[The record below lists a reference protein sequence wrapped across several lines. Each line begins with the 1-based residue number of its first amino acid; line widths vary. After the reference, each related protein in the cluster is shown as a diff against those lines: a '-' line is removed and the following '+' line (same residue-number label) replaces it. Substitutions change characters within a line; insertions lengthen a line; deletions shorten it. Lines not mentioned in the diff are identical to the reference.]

1 MLVFTISLFFFTFL
15 LLYTFYFLVIIH
27 EMALLLSLICV
38 LLTLFVVL
46 TERKLLAFAQR
57 RMGPTLMGRNGAF
70 QILADLFKMLTKE
83 IFMIPRPTTVA
94 APIFLSLLFTT
105 QLLFSLNFIWGPSMF
120 IVDSVDSMV
129 LYHLIL
135 ILFSNIF
142 FSIVGLI
149 SYSRYAIIGT
159 VRGLVHVISL
169 DIFVTVLYSL
179 LVLISQSTNFH
190 DFVLLQHSYW
200 NILLYFPAASGFI
213 VVLFLESKRAPFDH
227 SETESEVVA
236 GYSTEYNGPMLL
248 MFFLAEYLHLIIA
261 AIHFSLFFIGGW
273 LNFELFSLLNPIFS
287 SYHSVS
293 YISF

>member
-1 MLVFTISLFFFTFL
+1 
-15 LLYTFYFLVIIH
+15 
-27 EMALLLSLICV
+27 MALLLSLICV

-83 IFMIPRPTTVA
+83 IFIIPRPTTTA
-94 APIFLSLLFTT
+94 APIFLSLLFVT

-120 IVDSVDSMV
+120 IVDSVDSMI

-142 FSIVGLI
+142 FSVVGLI
-149 SYSRYAIIGT
+149 SHSRYAIIGT
-159 VRGLVHVISL
+159 IRGLVHVISL

-190 DFVLLQHSYW
+190 DFVLLQTSY
-200 NILLYFPAASGFI
+200 
-213 VVLFLESKRAPFDH
+213 
-227 SETESEVVA
+227 
-236 GYSTEYNGPMLL
+236 
-248 MFFLAEYLHLIIA
+248 
-261 AIHFSLFFIGGW
+261 
-273 LNFELFSLLNPIFS
+273 
-287 SYHSVS
+287 
-293 YISF
+293 